1 MMNFGKHGIAL
12 LVFLGGC
19 GTTPSNLSITGPYYS
34 KVSADA
40 IALEIETTDPQI
52 DQFVSELLRYADA
65 QNLDLVSAE
74 LATNADV
81 SIVISNNDQTVGT
94 NSGQELVRSF
104 LPETDSLGGKANPV
118 PTYRAELKTREGIRN
133 KVYFTSLRPSIAE
146 LLIDELLLLWHP
158 PLVDKNGKSNV
169 RAPVPEYALQPTF
182 YEVSQ
187 SFFGGGDPAGMNY
200 GWQAWYELESTRP
213 TFTWEAFPRDF
224 DFLQDIDRASIK
236 NVNYDFRLYR
246 GRLSGRGMQ
255 VGDESTMIARDGLS
269 TPSFTPEQDL
279 EHCRRYMWTVRAN
292 FELDGAPRHTEWA
305 GAYNITTPIRPW
317 YWRRDVSRPLAI
329 EPYPGLLFYTVV
341 TPKSPFAGEC
351 EF

>member
-1 MMNFGKHGIAL
+1 MTHFGKHGIAL

-19 GTTPSNLSITGPYYS
+19 GTAHLSIIGPYYS
-34 KVSADA
+34 NVSADA

-74 LATNADV
+74 LATNANV

-104 LPETDSLGGKANPV
+104 LPETDSLAGKANPV

-133 KVYFTSLRPSIAE
+133 KVYFTSLKPSIAE

-158 PLVDKNGKSNV
+158 PLVDKHGKSNV

-187 SFFGGGDPAGMNY
+187 SFFGSDPAGTNY

-213 TFTWEAFPRDF
+213 TFTWEAFPRNP
-224 DFLQDIDRASIK
+224 DFLQDIEWAGIK

-246 GRLSGRGMQ
+246 VQPDATGFMP
-255 VGDESTMIARDGLS
+255 VGDKSTMITRNGLS

-305 GAYNITTPIRPW
+305 GAYNISTPIRPW
-317 YWRRDVSRPLAI
+317 YWRRDVSRPLAM
-329 EPYPGLLFYTVV
+329 EPYPGMMFFTVV